1 MQSKMLNNINLR
13 QKFTK
18 ILDFIYPHQCPCC
31 KKILTDRGKFC
42 QNCWKEIKIISK
54 PHCEICHN
62 PLEYVSSMS
71 KNTEKN
77 SNKNIIC
84 VKCLSKKPIFTKSR
98 SVFAYNYYAAKLIFG
113 LKYYD
118 KMHIAGFCA
127 EYMKNLIED
136 FDSPDFFVPV
146 PLHKKRLLKRKYN
159 QATLLCNELSKIT
172 NIPSQIDLLQRIK
185 HTRPQVELKGKAR
198 TQNIKKA
205 IVINPNYLD
214 NSKDTSQLIPEL
226 YGKNAVI
233 VDDVM
238 TTGATIK
245 ECAKPLL
252 KAGVK
257 NIYVLTVAR
266 TVRNV

>member
-1 MQSKMLNNINLR
+1 MLDNFNLR

-31 KKILTDRGKFC
+31 KKILTSGGKFC
-42 QNCWKEIKIISK
+42 QNCWQEIQIINK
-54 PHCEICHN
+54 PYCEICHN
-62 PLEYVSSMS
+62 PLEYTVNIS
-71 KNTEKN
+71 KKTEKN
-77 SNKNIIC
+77 LSKKIIC
-84 VKCLSKKPIFTKSR
+84 AKCLGKKPIFTKSR
-98 SVFAYNYYAAKLIFG
+98 SVFAYNHYAARLIFG

-118 KMHIAGFCA
+118 KMHTAKFCA
-127 EYMKNLIED
+127 EYMANLVDD

-159 QATLLCNELSKIT
+159 QAALLCNELTKIT
-172 NIPSQIDLLQRIK
+172 SIPSHIDILQRTK

-205 IVINPNYLD
+205 IVLNPNYLD
-214 NSKDTSQLIPEL
+214 NSKNSNQLIPDL
-226 YGKNAVI
+226 YNKNAII

-252 KAGVK
+252 QAGVK
-257 NIYVLTVAR
+257 NIYALTVAR